1 MITNLTLFVQQHLF
15 VTFYNTTL
23 TFGLT
28 SFRHYMKD
36 LYVVDFTTLT
46 HCQQF
51 LFHDNKPTKV
61 IKAAFSLSEILVF
74 GTKPVLKYENENL
87 SNWNLAT
94 FSVISSREGELNP
107 NLNVNKKS
115 FC

>member
-1 MITNLTLFVQQHLF
+1 MLLILQHLHI
-15 VTFYNTTL
+15 VSSSCSTT
-23 TFGLT
+23 TNP
-28 SFRHYMKD
+28 
-36 LYVVDFTTLT
+36 
-46 HCQQF
+46 Q
-51 LFHDNKPTKV
+51 KV